1 VHIRIGTHCALNRRM
16 RFCFR
21 QVLSQAL
28 EPTDGPITIEQ
39 DFLLGEKEN
48 PRSTVSVKPDASGEE
63 AAEASLR

>member
-1 VHIRIGTHCALNRRM
+1 M